1 MLQTLSL
8 RRLALLALWF
18 VSFALGPASSTALA
32 FQGEGEE
39 VAREEPIIQDVEP
52 AEPEPENG
60 VVGASEA
67 LSNAAQQAMDNP
79 VGFVEDWV
87 NKGKDWATDKGPGI
101 LGKLALFLVI
111 IMVSRIAG
119 RIASNILG
127 RTMRSQRVNAPSMLT
142 DFAVGMARKVVGFIG
157 ILFAMVSVGIDIG
170 PFLAA
175 FGVVGFVVGFALQD
189 TMSNFASGVMLLLYR
204 PFDLGNVVEVSGVKG
219 SVESMS
225 IVSTTLKTPDN
236 QTIVVPNSSVWGNT
250 ITNITSN
257 PTRRVDLSVGISYD
271 DDIEL
276 AEKVL
281 DKILADH
288 ELVLQD
294 PEPVAKLNELGDSSV
309 NFVVR
314 AWVKTGDWGSVR
326 WDLLR
331 SFKVEFDKA
340 GLNMPY
346 PQQDV
351 HLHGL
356 EKGA

>member
-1 MLQTLSL
+1 MHILSP
-8 RRLALLALWF
+8 RRLALLLLWF
-18 VSFALGPASSTALA
+18 VPLAIGPASSNALA
-32 FQGEGEE
+32 FQDEGTEE
-39 VAREEPIIQDVEP
+39 VAPQEAEP
-52 AEPEPENG
+52 AEPG
-60 VVGASEA
+60 SGIAAASGEMA
-67 LSNAAQQAMDNP
+67 DAAKQVMDDP
-79 VGFVEDWV
+79 MGFAGKWV
-87 NKGKDWATDKGPGI
+87 AKGKGWAVNKGPGI
-101 LGKLALFLVI
+101 LGKLMLFLVI
-111 IMVSRIAG
+111 IMASRVAG
-119 RIASNILG
+119 RIASKILG
-127 RTMRSQRVNAPSMLT
+127 RTMSSKRVNAPSMLT
-142 DFAVGMARKVVGFIG
+142 DFAVGMVRKVVGFVG
-157 ILFAMVSVGIDIG
+157 LLFAMVSIGIDIG

-204 PFDLGNVVEVSGVKG
+204 PFDLGQVVEVSGVKG

-250 ITNITSN
+250 ITNITAN

-281 DKILADH
+281 GKILADH
-288 ELVLQD
+288 ELVLSD
-294 PEPVAKLNELGDSSV
+294 PEPLAKLNELGDSSV

-356 EKGA
+356 QKQA